1 LIAAVV
7 RGAGIEL
14 DREAPEPRA
23 GDGVLVQMEAAC
35 IAPLDLQI
43 AAGQFPLR
51 PPEPY
56 VPGLD
61 GAGRVVADGRRVWI
75 RGGGGG
81 ISRDGCCA
89 ERAVVPLAALHDLP
103 EDVDAVTAATFFVPC
118 GTAHAALHD
127 VGYVRR
133 GETVAVRGAGGSVGR
148 VAVQMALAAGA
159 EVIRVDRSTRP
170 SELEP
175 GSVDLLVDTV
185 GGPGLAEWLPAMRP
199 RGRIAL
205 VGYAGGTRLEL
216 DALALLVHDVSL
228 LPVNGA
234 SREPDT
240 LPLTGVWLEAL
251 VRGELA
257 VPTTVFPIDR
267 LDEAVA
273 AATAS
278 PSRGRIAVTFG

>member
-1 LIAAVV
+1 LIAGVV

-23 GDGVLVQMEAAC
+23 GDDVLVEMEAAC
-35 IAPLDLQI
+35 IAPLDLEI
-43 AAGQFPLR
+43 AARQFPLR

-61 GAGRVVADGRRVWI
+61 GAGRVVGDGRRVWI
-75 RGGGGG
+75 RGGGVGMTRG
-81 ISRDGCCA
+81 GCCA

-103 EDVDAVTAATFFVPC
+103 EEVDPVTAATFFVPC

-127 VGYVRR
+127 VGGVRR

-148 VAVQMALAAGA
+148 VTVQMALAAGA
-159 EVIRVDRSTRP
+159 EVIGIDRETRP
-170 SELEP
+170 DELQP
-175 GSVDLLVDTV
+175 ASVELLIDTV
-185 GGPGLAEWLPAMRP
+185 GGPSLAEWLPAMRP

-240 LPLTGVWLEAL
+240 FPLAGAWLAAL

-257 VPTTVFPIDR
+257 VPATDFPIDR
-267 LDEAVA
+267 LDQAVA
-273 AATAS
+273 AVTAS
-278 PSRGRIAVTFG
+278 PSCGRVAVTFR